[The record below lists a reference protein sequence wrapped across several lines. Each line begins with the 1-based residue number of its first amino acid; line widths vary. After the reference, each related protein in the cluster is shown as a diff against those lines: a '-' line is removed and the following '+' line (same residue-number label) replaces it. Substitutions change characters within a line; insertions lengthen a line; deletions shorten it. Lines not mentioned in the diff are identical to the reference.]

1 MISLPLPIASATF
14 VPPIAWPKQLR
25 SKIRSAVER
34 GERDPTYME
43 LPSFKHILP
52 FVCFYD
58 LTSRN
63 KLTLHKSHGLLGV
76 PVYQPRL
83 DELDENIVYYWCNV
97 RTRGNLK
104 NRHAQGLHVSTTAQ
118 GNTDRFKSQ
127 LMSNKF
133 DLASMGHHGPAKKEQ
148 KAVKASYPTTNIFI
162 CSSASKSV
170 PEFSIAASKFQ
181 ATIRT
186 SALHLPPILFV
197 TISIQS
203 STAKKLGLYFW

>member
-1 MISLPLPIASATF
+1 
-14 VPPIAWPKQLR
+14 
-25 SKIRSAVER
+25 
-34 GERDPTYME
+34 ME

-203 STAKKLGLYFW
+203 STAKKPGLYFW